1 MNLPHQHAIG
11 MIRREF
17 LQVGFSGLLSL
28 SALDLMRANSLSAA
42 SNDKGRSS
50 TGLIS
55 IRPRVKHVILIFQTG
70 APSHVDTF
78 DLKPDAPSGIRGS
91 FNPIQTSVPG
101 MTVTEHL
108 PRLSRHFD
116 KLAIVRSMSHKFNNH
131 LNGTHEMLTGH
142 TQPGAFFDKIASRD
156 DYPSFA
162 STLEYAKPRKDGIP
176 NGVTLPTFLMEGP
189 LVWPGQH
196 AGFLGPKYDPW
207 LIKSDPNRKDFKV
220 EEVNLPPGI
229 AVERMA
235 GRRNLLNNLGKISE
249 SLDSGNDHGGLDEQ
263 RRVAYSM
270 LLSRQVANAFDI
282 QTEPDHVRDRYG
294 RHMFGQSLLLSRRLV
309 EAGVPVVQA
318 NMGRVQNWDSHQ
330 DIFTRLSKGLLPP
343 LDQGV
348 SALLE
353 DLDARG
359 LLDETLVILTGE
371 FGRNPKIGT
380 EGGAKPG
387 RDHWSP
393 CFTSVFA
400 GGGVQGGQYIGAS
413 DKNGAYPATRPITPN
428 DFGATVYRALGI
440 DPELE
445 VRDRLNRPIQV
456 VKGEPIRGLFA

>member
-50 TGLIS
+50 TGLTS

-220 EEVNLPPGI
+220 EVNNDVLS
-229 AVERMA
+229 
-235 GRRNLLNNLGKISE
+235 ISAEKEEE
-249 SLDSGNDHGGLDEQ
+249 SKKE
-263 RRVAYSM
+263 
-270 LLSRQVANAFDI
+270 
-282 QTEPDHVRDRYG
+282 
-294 RHMFGQSLLLSRRLV
+294 
-309 EAGVPVVQA
+309 
-318 NMGRVQNWDSHQ
+318 
-330 DIFTRLSKGLLPP
+330 
-343 LDQGV
+343 
-348 SALLE
+348 
-353 DLDARG
+353 
-359 LLDETLVILTGE
+359 
-371 FGRNPKIGT
+371 
-380 EGGAKPG
+380 
-387 RDHWSP
+387 
-393 CFTSVFA
+393 
-400 GGGVQGGQYIGAS
+400 
-413 DKNGAYPATRPITPN
+413 DKN
-428 DFGATVYRALGI
+428 YRSREFSYNSFYRSFALPQNLVTDKIDAKYENGI
-440 DPELE
+440 LKLVLPKME
-445 VRDRLNRPIQV
+445 VSVQKPLKKIKV
-456 VKGEPIRGLFA
+456 A